1 MSSDFLR
8 ASGLHEQLGFVL
20 RQASIAVWQDL
31 ARTLAPFGLKPQS
44 YATLLLVGTTPGCK
58 QQDVADAL
66 DIQRPNMVAL
76 VDRLVD
82 AGWLRRDP
90 NAADRRSYALN
101 LTDAGQKLLAD
112 SQAAHRAHE
121 ARIVNLLDDEK
132 SRELVEYCRRLNQL
146 LDEPAAA

>member
-1 MSSDFLR
+1 MSSDFLT

-31 ARTLAPFGLKPQS
+31 ARTLEPFGLKPQS

-76 VDRLVD
+76 IDRLVD
-82 AGWLRRDP
+82 AGWLRRDA
-90 NAADRRSYALN
+90 NTTDRRSYALN
-101 LTDAGQKLLAD
+101 LTDAGQKLLVD
-112 SQAAHRAHE
+112 SQKAHRAHE
-121 ARIVNLLDDEK
+121 ARIA
-132 SRELVEYCRRLNQL
+132 RLVGSGASKDFVDTCRRLTRL
-146 LDEPAAA
+146 APSAS